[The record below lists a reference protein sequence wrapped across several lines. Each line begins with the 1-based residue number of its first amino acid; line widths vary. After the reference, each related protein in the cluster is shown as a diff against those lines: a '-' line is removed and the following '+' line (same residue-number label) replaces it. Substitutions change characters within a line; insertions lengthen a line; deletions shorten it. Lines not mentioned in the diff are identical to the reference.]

1 MNEVRE
7 SWEDTI
13 DIISSLAGDNYITRK
28 LYINDYGRG
37 IIKYNNRE
45 WTSDNGKIVVL
56 GKEKD
61 ISFLPNNEV
70 YEVYKLRHILNILY
84 NKNCPFI
91 IGNNFFYPYGIE
103 FDFDNKIC
111 IPTDLNSIIYYGNRK
126 DSLGIISKEIY
137 NYVLINNL
145 EIKQEDIKYIK
156 NKERIKKICR

>member
-56 GKEKD
+56 GRSKD

-84 NKNCPFI
+84 NKNCSFI

-145 EIKQEDIKYIK
+145 EIKQEDIRYIK